1 MFNEFQQEI
10 IATVAIVLILVL
22 YFLLKRSSI
31 PQTPSNVVE
40 KKDTAQ
46 AVVQE
51 TTGKK
56 VAESL
61 TPIPEVR
68 PIDTISRRK
77 TDHTIQ
83 KRSAP
88 EHGTITKE
96 SFCEFA
102 GERILVAEDNHINQK
117 VILGLL
123 AGSGIELVMANDG
136 QEALD
141 ILLNDTNFV
150 MILMDANM
158 PRMDGFEATR
168 MIRENPRYDHIVVVA
183 LSGDTATDDIQ
194 RMKNAGMSEQLAKP
208 LRMDS
213 LYKMIYAYT
222 GKKTHKNESVKTVI
236 TNNLD
241 TKKGLNM
248 CGGDDA
254 FYREIL
260 AEFMRDYSNSSD
272 RLGELLR
279 SNNIQAADV
288 LLLDIIG
295 VGENIGAHPLAKS
308 ASNMKLALRDTQE
321 QSYFSLFDQYK
332 VHLEGLM
339 HDVKAYLST
348 SVNSK

>member
-1 MFNEFQQEI
+1 MFDEFQQVI
-10 IATVAIVLILVL
+10 IAAIVVVVLILVFF
-22 YFLLKRSSI
+22 FLLKRSST
-31 PQTPSNVVE
+31 PQTHDDKTE
-40 KKDTAQ
+40 KIDISKAATP
-46 AVVQE
+46 E
-51 TTGKK
+51 T
-56 VAESL
+56 VASV
-61 TPIPEVR
+61 PEVKEVSIFEDR
-68 PIDTISRRK
+68 ELTSRRK
-77 TDHTIQ
+77 TDNTIP
-83 KRSAP
+83 KRSVP
-88 EHGTITKE
+88 ENGTITKQ
-96 SFCEFA
+96 SFSEFA
-102 GERILVAEDNHINQK
+102 GERILVAEDNQINQK
-117 VILGLL
+117 VLLGLL

-158 PRMDGFEATR
+158 PRLDGFEATR
-168 MIRENPRYDHIVVVA
+168 IIRENPRYDHIVVVA

-208 LRMDS
+208 LRIDA
-213 LYKMIYAYT
+213 LYKIIYAYT
-222 GKKTHKNESVKTVI
+222 GNKTPKKESVKAVI

-241 TKKGLNM
+241 TKKGLYT
-248 CGGDDA
+248 CGGDEA

-295 VGENIGAHPLAKS
+295 VAKNIGGYPLAES
-308 ASNMKLALRDTQE
+308 ASNMKLALNDTHE

-332 VHLEGLM
+332 IHIERLIHE
-339 HDVKAYLST
+339 VKAYLST
-348 SVNSK
+348 SVNSE

>member
-1 MFNEFQQEI
+1 MFNEFQQEM
-10 IATVAIVLILVL
+10 IATIAIVFILVF
-22 YFLLKRSSI
+22 YFMLKRSSI
-31 PQTPSNVVE
+31 PQTHSDTSE
-40 KKDTAQ
+40 KNDTAQ

-51 TTGKK
+51 TIEKK
-56 VAESL
+56 A
-61 TPIPEVR
+61 PEVLVQT
-68 PIDTISRRK
+68 PEEKPTDTISRRK
-77 TDHTIQ
+77 TDNTIQ
-83 KRSAP
+83 KRSVP
-88 EHGTITKE
+88 ENATITKQ

-117 VILGLL
+117 VIMGLL
-123 AGSGIELVMANDG
+123 AESGIELVMANDG

-141 ILLNDTNFV
+141 ILINDTDFV

-158 PRMDGFEATR
+158 PRVDGFEATR

-213 LYKMIYAYT
+213 LYKIIYAYT
-222 GKKTHKNESVKTVI
+222 GKKTHKNESAKIVI
-236 TNNLD
+236 MNNLD
-241 TKKGLNM
+241 TKKGLYT

-260 AEFMRDYSNSSD
+260 AEFMRDYSDSSH

-279 SNNIQAADV
+279 SNNIQLADV

-295 VGENIGAHPLAKS
+295 VAKNIGAHPLAKS
-308 ASNMKLALRDTQE
+308 ASDMKLALRDTQE

-332 VHLEGLM
+332 VHLDRLM
-339 HDVKAYLST
+339 QDIRKYL
-348 SVNSK
+348 